1 MFKKFMIMGV
11 FVSLVS
17 LAAPQAQAA
26 TFQTLYS
33 FTGGADGA
41 APFGRMVFNVKTG
54 MLYGTTVSG
63 GSGGGTVFQFNPA
76 TLVLT
81 TIYSFT
87 LGGVTGSNPQT
98 PLILSKKGVLYGV
111 TTAGGG
117 SANCAYGCGTIFKL
131 DPTTRVLTTLYR
143 FSGQSDG
150 GLPEGRPVFDATQST
165 LYGTTVTGGD
175 FVDCTTGCGTIYKL
189 VLAGKVFSTLHAF
202 RSIPDDGADSTAGM
216 VADSSGIFYGT
227 ATSGG
232 PFGSGIVF
240 TLDPVTSAYTVL
252 HGFDYNVDGNGLDSE
267 LLLKNGLLYGV
278 TRSGGP
284 TSGAY
289 GTIFSMDP
297 ATGATTTLYNF
308 MDGNDGVFPAG
319 GLVSGPKG
327 LLYGTAAQGNTSG
340 AGALFS
346 LKPSNNKFVV
356 EYDFTAGADGAL
368 PDTGLVAGPGGVLY
382 GVTSYGNGTIFK
394 LTP

>member
-1 MFKKFMIMGV
+1 MFKKFMTLGA
-11 FVSLVS
+11 FATLAS
-17 LAAPQAQAA
+17 LAAVHAPAA

-41 APFGRMVFNVKTG
+41 APFGRMVFNAKTG

-63 GSGGGTVFQFNPA
+63 GSGGGTVFQFNP
-76 TLVLT
+76 TTQVLT

-87 LGGVTGSNPQT
+87 LGGLTGSNPQT
-98 PLILSKKGVLYGV
+98 PLILSKKGFLFGV

-117 SANCAYGCGTIFKL
+117 LGNCAYGCGTIFKL
-131 DPTTRVLTTLYR
+131 DPATRVLTTLYS
-143 FSGQSDG
+143 FSGQADG
-150 GLPEGRPVFDATQST
+150 GTPEGRPVFDATQST
-165 LYGTTVTGGD
+165 LYGTTVQGGD

-227 ATSGG
+227 ASSGG
-232 PFGSGIVF
+232 PYGSGIVF
-240 TLDPVTSAYTVL
+240 KLDPVTATYTVL

-267 LLLKNGLLYGV
+267 LLLKNGLLYGT

-284 TSGAY
+284 TPAGY

-297 ATGATTTLYNF
+297 ASGATTTLYSF
-308 MDGNDGVFPAG
+308 TDGKDGIFPAG

-327 LLYGTAAQGNTSG
+327 LLYGTAAQGTTSG
-340 AGALFS
+340 AGALFL

-356 EYDFTAGADGAL
+356 EYDFTGGADGAL
-368 PDTGLVAGPGGVLY
+368 PETGLVAGPGGVLY
-382 GVTSYGNGTIFK
+382 GVTSSGNGTIFK

>member
-1 MFKKFMIMGV
+1 MFKKFMIMSV
-11 FVSLVS
+11 FATLAS
-17 LAAPQAQAA
+17 LAAPHAPAA

-41 APFGRMVFNVKTG
+41 APFGRMVFNAKTG

-63 GSGGGTVFQFNPA
+63 GSGGGTVFQFNP
-76 TLVLT
+76 TTQVLT

-87 LGGVTGSNPQT
+87 LGGLTGSSPQT
-98 PLILSKKGVLYGV
+98 PLILSKKGFLFGV

-117 SANCAYGCGTIFKL
+117 LGNCAYGCGTIFKL
-131 DPTTRVLTTLYR
+131 DPATHVLTTLYS
-143 FSGQSDG
+143 FSGQADG
-150 GLPEGRPVFDATQST
+150 GTPEGRPVFDATQST

-189 VLAGKVFSTLHAF
+189 VLAGKAFSTLHAF
-202 RSIPDDGADSTAGM
+202 RSIPDDGTDSTAGM

-227 ATSGG
+227 ASSGG
-232 PFGSGIVF
+232 PYGSGIVF
-240 TLDPVTSAYTVL
+240 KLDPATSAYTVL
-252 HGFDYNVDGNGLDSE
+252 HGFDYHVDGSGLDSE
-267 LLLKNGLLYGV
+267 LLLKNGFLYGT

-284 TSGAY
+284 TTATY
-289 GTIFSMDP
+289 GTIFSMNP

-308 MDGNDGVFPAG
+308 TDGKDGIFPAG
-319 GLVSGPKG
+319 GLVSGPNG
-327 LLYGTAAQGNTSG
+327 LLYGTAAQGTTSG

-346 LKPSNNKFVV
+346 LKLSNNKLVAD
-356 EYDFTAGADGAL
+356 YDFSGGAGGAF